1 MITHLLQV
9 LTAAVVPAVVLAMAV
24 SLHVTTWG
32 AFKDSPYEGFH
43 PLRQVRTVVI
53 ATLAALAVV
62 TAGGAVVASTLL
74 PALGAVYAVERLA
87 TEWWKSII
95 RSDDQAQYTIPMR
108 LGFRGRPVDHHA
120 LRWTVGFT
128 VALALLVAGILTHL
142 AQADFGSAVPPWLA
156 AVTVGG
162 LGGWLTAVGGAW
174 KDAPIEGFSGWKFMR
189 SPAVATAWA
198 LPLSMLTS
206 NWLMLS
212 LAAAGL
218 AVASIET
225 YKTFFTGGRAP
236 GKFAGRRAQWVNPQ
250 LKLRLGRVH
259 AAGWVA
265 FGAVSILEMLS
276 ALRTGSEA
284 SVAVATVVAAICG
297 SAGILV
303 LRASEQFAGLRIE
316 SVTDL
321 QPDRELV
328 DAVA

>member
-1 MITHLLQV
+1 MTTHLLQA
-9 LTAAVVPAVVLAMAV
+9 LTAAVVPAIVLATAV

-43 PLRQVRTVVI
+43 PVRQVRTVII

-62 TAGGAVVASTLL
+62 MTGGVVVASTLL
-74 PALGAVYAVERLA
+74 PALGVVYAVERLA

-120 LRWTVGFT
+120 LRWTIGFA
-128 VALALLVAGILTHL
+128 VALALIVAGILTHL
-142 AQADFGSAVPPWLA
+142 AQAHFGSAVPPWLA

-174 KDAPIEGFSGWKFMR
+174 KDAPVEGFSGWKFMR

-198 LPLSMLTS
+198 FPLSMLTT

-236 GKFAGRRAQWVNPQ
+236 GKFAGKRARWVNPQ
-250 LKLRLGRVH
+250 LRLMLGRVH
-259 AAGWVA
+259 AAGWIA

-276 ALRTGSEA
+276 AMRTGSA
-284 SVAVATVVAAICG
+284 AAAAVAAAVAAICG
-297 SAGILV
+297 AAGVVV
-303 LRASEQFAGLRIE
+303 LRATEQFTGLRIE
-316 SVTDL
+316 PVNDR
-321 QPDRELV
+321 QADRELV
-328 DAVA
+328 DAAA